1 MSICPDQVCTSFHAV
16 RTVTLPPSLR
26 PEKDTEDPGQGTK
39 FKVLGLVLG
48 EDFDS
53 ENWRP
58 FFVHDVLEQPEKER
72 HGHLKRSYH
81 GL

>member
-1 MSICPDQVCTSFHAV
+1 MSRSSVHKFPCSAYCD
-16 RTVTLPPSLR
+16 PPSLR